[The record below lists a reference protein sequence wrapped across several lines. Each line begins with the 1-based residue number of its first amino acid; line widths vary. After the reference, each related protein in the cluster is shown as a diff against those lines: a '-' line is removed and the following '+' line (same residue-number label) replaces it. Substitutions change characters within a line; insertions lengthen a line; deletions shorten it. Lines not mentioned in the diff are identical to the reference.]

1 MDGFPLVARVSFFL
15 HVSGSVIDDCEH
27 LSLLSY
33 SSITLDDAKSKNS
46 SMITRFRPNRGLL
59 NNSER
64 ILSFLL
70 ALFSYSLYPSI
81 LLYRMEI
88 LPKTPWLQAAAVS
101 TRQTPFEPGPLPPAP
116 PPGHQRRGP
125 QGGALGLGGHY
136 LGRPHGEEPPTPYAS
151 YYAGRPLARRGG
163 SCLRP
168 SSGPAYS

>member
-33 SSITLDDAKSKNS
+33 SSISLDDAKSKNS

-88 LPKTPWLQAAAVS
+88 LPKTPWLHRLLALKA
-101 TRQTPFEPGPLPPAP
+101 LLD
-116 PPGHQRRGP
+116 
-125 QGGALGLGGHY
+125 LGLSKV
-136 LGRPHGEEPPTPYAS
+136 RD
-151 YYAGRPLARRGG
+151 PLNLPG
-163 SCLRP
+163 
-168 SSGPAYS
+168 